1 MSNSTCLTNETDS
14 KHPTVSQTPATEEKP
29 FSHLQLNSCGL
40 GHNPYINARGVVCVC
55 VNQIFR
61 TNKRNY
67 GKNNFFHTIASIFH
81 FINSKHTAQ
90 RYVYF

>member
-55 VNQIFR
+55 
-61 TNKRNY
+61 
-67 GKNNFFHTIASIFH
+67 
-81 FINSKHTAQ
+81 
-90 RYVYF
+90 

>member
-40 GHNPYINARGVVCVC
+40 GHNPYINARGVVCVSIKYSG
-55 VNQIFR
+55 QTSATIE
-61 TNKRNY
+61 
-67 GKNNFFHTIASIFH
+67 KNNFFHTIASIFH